1 MPVLQLEPKQVA
13 ELVRQM
19 SPNEQRQTLY
29 ALAEGASRREER
41 TAFAESR
48 LIEVARQRGL
58 DWVGLTESEREVFI
72 DDLMHEE

>member
-29 ALAEGASRREER
+29 ALAEGASRHEEWM
-41 TAFAESR
+41 AFAETR
-48 LIEVARQRGL
+48 LIAVARQRGL
-58 DWVGLTESEREVFI
+58 DWASMTESEREVFI

>member
-41 TAFAESR
+41 TAFAETR
-48 LIEVARQRGL
+48 LIEVARQHGL
-58 DWVGLTESEREVFI
+58 DWAGLTESEREVFI

>member
-19 SPNEQRQTLY
+19 SPTEQRQTLY

-41 TAFAESR
+41 MALAEAR
-48 LIEVARQRGL
+48 LVEAARQRGR
-58 DWVGLTESEREVFI
+58 DWLTMTENEREAFV
-72 DDLMHEE
+72 DDFLHEE